1 MAKKRKA
8 HTSYASFKEVTD
20 MLLELHE
27 TAPNDYS
34 VTQNYSVFI
43 NSPAFFKH
51 FLGKRMPVRADCARV
66 AVVREG
72 WFSPTINGHTY
83 HCKAGELLFV
93 NWGAVIED
101 DQFSDDLSMDGYMLT
116 EEFVNLMFGGNLPPI
131 FKSTTLCFK
140 AALTKEEYNTFYK
153 VLQALL
159 TVKALGPQTETTTT
173 NALFVAIN
181 LFTQKLYESD
191 ILLPSVQWSRNQK
204 LTEAFT
210 QLVNVHAKTQHSIG
224 FYAKQLCVSAHHLS
238 MVVRKETGSTAKEWI
253 DRATVTAIQVEL
265 KYSEKTL
272 EQISHDFSFPSLSTF
287 CKFFKRNTGTTAF
300 TYRAE

>member
-8 HTSYASFKEVTD
+8 HTSYASFKEVAD
-20 MLLELHE
+20 MLLELQE

-116 EEFVNLMFGGNLPPI
+116 EGFVNLMFGGNLPPI
-131 FKSTTLCFK
+131 FKS
-140 AALTKEEYNTFYK
+140 NTFYK

-159 TVKALGPQTETTTT
+159 TVKALGPHTETTTT

>member
-8 HTSYASFKEVTD
+8 HTSYASFKEVAD
-20 MLLELHE
+20 MLLELQE

-116 EEFVNLMFGGNLPPI
+116 EGFVNLMFGGNLPPI

-159 TVKALGPQTETTTT
+159 
-173 NALFVAIN
+173 
-181 LFTQKLYESD
+181 
-191 ILLPSVQWSRNQK
+191 
-204 LTEAFT
+204 
-210 QLVNVHAKTQHSIG
+210 SIG

>member
-1 MAKKRKA
+1 
-8 HTSYASFKEVTD
+8 

-159 TVKALGPQTETTTT
+159 TVKALGPHTETTTT
-173 NALFVAIN
+173 NAL
-181 LFTQKLYESD
+181 LWPSTS
-191 ILLPSVQWSRNQK
+191 LPKNFMKATFCSPVYN
-204 LTEAFT
+204 
-210 QLVNVHAKTQHSIG
+210 G
-224 FYAKQLCVSAHHLS
+224 
-238 MVVRKETGSTAKEWI
+238 
-253 DRATVTAIQVEL
+253 RAT
-265 KYSEKTL
+265 KNSPRP
-272 EQISHDFSFPSLSTF
+272 SHNS
-287 CKFFKRNTGTTAF
+287 
-300 TYRAE
+300 